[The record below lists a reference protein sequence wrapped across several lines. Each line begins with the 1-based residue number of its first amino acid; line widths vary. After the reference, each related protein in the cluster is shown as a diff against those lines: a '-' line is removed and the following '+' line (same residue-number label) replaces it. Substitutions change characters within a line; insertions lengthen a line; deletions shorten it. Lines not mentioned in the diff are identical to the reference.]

1 MRWGAEVRVLAATLK
16 PAQIRENNK
25 LWAVGTRF
33 ATQTFAGGGKGG
45 ARFTWLAQA
54 RSARP
59 FLFFLPVK
67 ENSATQASTLIRI
80 SQLILGN
87 TGIAQRNARR

>member
-33 ATQTFAGGGKGG
+33 ATQTFAGGGSRGLL
-45 ARFTWLAQA
+45 RLAPLA
-54 RSARP
+54 
-59 FLFFLPVK
+59 LFYSFYL
-67 ENSATQASTLIRI
+67 
-80 SQLILGN
+80 
-87 TGIAQRNARR
+87 

>member
-1 MRWGAEVRVLAATLK
+1 MLAATLK

-33 ATQTFAGGGKGG
+33 ATQTFAGGGGKGG